1 MKSLFSFKPV
11 FSMVTSFFGSLW
23 GKWLTLLGLFLTVG
37 LGAGLYVFWKGLS
50 VTNLTDLVPWGLW
63 ITIDLSSIAMAGGA
77 FFLCA
82 GVYLLGLK
90 KYEPVARTATFVGL
104 SGYTMA
110 MLALMLDIGRPDRF
124 WHAML
129 YWNKHSLLW
138 EVTMCVCLYLTV
150 LLLEVM
156 PIVASFDWLR
166 KRFPAIAAKLEHVHH
181 FAPYLAIAGL
191 CLSMLHQ
198 SSLGAV
204 YGVLKSRPFWFRPDI
219 AVLFILSAVAGG
231 MSLTV
236 FASMLSSRLTKR
248 AIIKDELLERVSYF
262 IGWMMV
268 AYLYFRF
275 WDAFS
280 MTYTYQAGRT
290 EALSVLTSG
299 VLSFN
304 FWFGEILLGAVLPI
318 ILLLNKKTRFNPY
331 SRMLAVGL
339 IAAGVVAF
347 RWDTNL
353 IGQLV
358 MVSYLPGELTVAY
371 TSYSPSLIEWLAGGG
386 IISFGLTLFSLGVRY
401 LHVVD
406 HTIYEQ
412 SHEIVHETVPASGN
426 TVPA

>member
-1 MKSLFSFKPV
+1 MTMTAIKNFFTSAWGLWLSF
-11 FSMVTSFFGSLW
+11 
-23 GKWLTLLGLFLTVG
+23 LGLFLALG

-104 SGYTMA
+104 AGYTMA
-110 MLALMLDIGRPDRF
+110 MLALLLDIGRPDRF
-124 WHAML
+124 WHAL
-129 YWNKHSLLW
+129 IYWNQHSLLW
-138 EVTMCVCLYLTV
+138 EVTMCVILYLTV
-150 LLLEVM
+150 LVLEVL
-156 PIVASFDWLR
+156 PIVSSFEWLR
-166 KRFPAIAAKLEHVHH
+166 KRFPKISAKLENVHH
-181 FAPYLAIAGL
+181 YAPYLAIAGL

-204 YGVLKSRPFWFRPDI
+204 YGVLKSRPFWYRPDV

-236 FASMLSSRLTKR
+236 FASMLSARLTKR
-248 AIIKDELLERVSYF
+248 AVVKDELLERVSYF

-290 EALSVLTSG
+290 EALNMLTGG

-304 FWFGEILLGAVLPI
+304 FWFGEILLGAILPI
-318 ILLLNKKTRFNPY
+318 ILLLNKKTRLNPFM
-331 SRMLAVGL
+331 RMLALGL
-339 IAAGVVAF
+339 IAGGVVAF

-353 IGQLV
+353 IGFLV
-358 MVSYLPGELTVAY
+358 MVSYLPGESIVSY
-371 TSYSPSLIEWLAGGG
+371 TMYRPSIVEWMAGLG
-386 IISFGLTLFSLGVRY
+386 IIAYGLTLFSLGVRY

-406 HTIYEQ
+406 HHIYDQE
-412 SHEIVHETVPASGN
+412 HAAVHETVPSGN
-426 TVPA
+426 SLPA